1 MDKSVNLYAIQ
12 SDKSVPQFVADFS
25 AIAKANKFV
34 INNLDTMDMKTTLR
48 LHGGEVPGNFDL
60 HMMHVC
66 KPTKSDKSLTFNKER
81 AIFMPKFIHVFSKD
95 TRTQVRYLRYSPEQI
110 SAMVPDDPQFPLS
123 LAQTFEKICTMID
136 EAK

>member
-48 LHGGEVPGNFDL
+48 HHGGEVPGNFDL

>member
-48 LHGGEVPGNFDL
+48 HHGGEVPGNFDL

-95 TRTQVRYLRYSPEQI
+95 TRTQVRYMRYSPEQI
-110 SAMVPDDPQFPLS
+110 SAMVPDDPQFPVS